1 MSVEERK
8 PKYNQGDVLGYR
20 DLFYVVTR
28 VYRLH
33 YAGYIAG
40 KSNKELNLIKQI
52 DGNEEIKLIAR
63 AQ

>member
-20 DLFYVVTR
+20 ELFYVVTK

-40 KSNKELNLIKQI
+40 KSNKELNLIKDI
-52 DGNEEIKLIAR
+52 DNNDQIKLIAR

>member
-1 MSVEERK
+1 MKEQK

-20 DLFYVVTR
+20 DLFYVVTK

-40 KSNKELNLIKQI
+40 KSNKELNLIKDI
-52 DGNEEIKLIAR
+52 DNNDQIKLIAR